1 MDEVKKVIKKR
12 APRKISPEK
21 RIKQIDDKIAKI
33 QAEADKK
40 IAELM
45 AEKEALLK
53 PIKAKQIIDEAIKN
67 MDPTEIAEKLG
78 ITIE

>member
-45 AEKEALLK
+45 AEKESLLK

>member
-40 IAELM
+40 ITELM
-45 AEKEALLK
+45 AEKESLLK
-53 PIKAKQIIDEAIKN
+53 PIKAKQIIDEAIRN